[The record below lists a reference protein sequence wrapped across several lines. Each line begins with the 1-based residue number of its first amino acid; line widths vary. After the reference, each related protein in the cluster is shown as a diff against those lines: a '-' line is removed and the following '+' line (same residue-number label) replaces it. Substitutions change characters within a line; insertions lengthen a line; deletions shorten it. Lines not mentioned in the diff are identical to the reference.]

1 MKYRL
6 LFFGCV
12 IHTIVTFSQGVE
24 NVGARSISLGEATVA
39 LKDVY
44 AYFSNPAGTS
54 ANSSCVVA
62 INYQNKFLINEFQQ
76 SSMILAVPLNKGVVS
91 IGGMISG
98 QSLFRSSRIGTGYTL
113 KLSDIF
119 SFGAQVNFQQI
130 QIQNVTS
137 SNDLQAAL
145 GFLLNVSSRL
155 KVGVAVFNLGA
166 GLFDKRKTEIAPL
179 LIRMGGNFSPNSRLN
194 ILTEIEKDILHSHRL
209 KCGVEYLP
217 VENLSLRSGVV
228 LNEQLVTFGVGYRS
242 NKKLVVDLG
251 GGWQQRLGWCPSIG
265 IHYVFNNEDK

>member
-6 LFFGCV
+6 LFFGCI

-39 LKDVY
+39 LQDVY

-54 ANSSCVVA
+54 AISSCVVA

-76 SSMILAVPLNKGVVS
+76 RSMILAVPLNKGVVT

-98 QSLFRSSRIGTGYTL
+98 QSLFRSSRIGTGYSL

-145 GFLLNVSSRL
+145 GFLLNVSSSSPCCL
-155 KVGVAVFNLGA
+155 SP
-166 GLFDKRKTEIAPL
+166 T
-179 LIRMGGNFSPNSRLN
+179 LIPIS
-194 ILTEIEKDILHSHRL
+194 ILTVQGHRQHRGGHL
-209 KCGVEYLP
+209 VRAFEGGAS
-217 VENLSLRSGVV
+217 SL
-228 LNEQLVTFGVGYRS
+228 
-242 NKKLVVDLG
+242 
-251 GGWQQRLGWCPSIG
+251 
-265 IHYVFNNEDK
+265 